1 MKMNNKSVVKQ
12 EYSAPKVEKVRID
25 NEISLILESEPPI
38 YGDNISNTPESFNND
53 VFKGNI
59 G

>member
-1 MKMNNKSVVKQ
+1 MNKKSAIKR
-12 EYSAPKVEKVRID
+12 EYCAPNVEKVCID
-25 NEISLILESEPPI
+25 NEISLILESEPPV
-38 YGDNISNTPESFNND
+38 YGNNLNKMPESFNND